1 MVARA
6 GHRAGVRGVRR
17 AFGWDALLVFL
28 VKSAILSAVPEMA
41 RDMMA
46 SQIHIGL
53 GVWLLLLAGAGL
65 IAAGLGFIRN
75 PLAKS

>member
-1 MVARA
+1 MS
-6 GHRAGVRGVRR
+6 GGVSGTCTSSPSRTSFTTV
-17 AFGWDALLVFL
+17 
-28 VKSAILSAVPEMA
+28 A

-65 IAAGLGFIRN
+65 IAAGFGLIRN
-75 PLAKS
+75 PLAKG